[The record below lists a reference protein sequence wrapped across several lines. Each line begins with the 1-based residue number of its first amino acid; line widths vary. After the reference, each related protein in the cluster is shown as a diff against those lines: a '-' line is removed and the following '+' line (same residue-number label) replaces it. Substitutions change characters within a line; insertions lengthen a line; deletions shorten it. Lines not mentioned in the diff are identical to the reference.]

1 MNAFRL
7 IILAIL
13 FILTLYTI
21 WRWQKYKPVKIITRW
36 FLIPFFILL
45 VTSIFV
51 SNYIVEKA
59 AKEKVYSDANLIP
72 YRETA
77 LVLGVYKN
85 SAPEFFAKRIDAA
98 VILYKAGKVKDFIVS
113 GADGPNN
120 YDEAADM
127 KAALV
132 SRGVPDSIIT
142 MDQDGDHTINS
153 IIRCKEVFHKKQIVV
168 VSQSYHDARAIYLAS
183 KNGVDAIGF
192 YSGTVGVITPPKEY
206 ASRIKAV
213 FFQ

>member
-7 IILAIL
+7 ITLSIL
-13 FILTLYTI
+13 FLLVVFAVWRLQKFRTI
-21 WRWQKYKPVKIITRW
+21 KLITRW
-36 FLIPFFILL
+36 ILVPFLLLLFI
-45 VTSIFV
+45 SIFV

-59 AKEKVYSDANLIP
+59 AKNKVYSDVSLIP

-85 SAPEFFAKRIDAA
+85 SAPEFFSKRINAA
-98 VILYKAGKVKDFIVS
+98 AILYKAGKVKNFIVS
-113 GADGPNN
+113 GADGPDN

-127 KAALV
+127 KSALIMK
-132 SRGVPDSIIT
+132 GVPDSIIT
-142 MDQDGDHTINS
+142 MDKDGDHTVNS
-153 IIRCKEVFHKKQIVV
+153 IIRCKEVFHKDRIVV
-168 VSQSYHDARAIYLAS
+168 VSQSYHDVRAIYIAS
-183 KNGVDAIGF
+183 RYGVDAIGF